1 MAVLLALAAALVY
14 GAGDFSG
21 GIATRRAPAMTV
33 VLASQLLGGLLL
45 ALLAFAVG
53 GDALAPEDVAWAAMA
68 GIAGGGA
75 LALLYHGLATGI
87 MSLVAPVTAVVAAAV
102 PVLAGYGFGER
113 PSKVAAAGM
122 VVALGAIL
130 LISRP
135 ATDEHGAGRLDAKTL
150 ALALGAGLG
159 FGLFFIGLERTS
171 PGTGLWPLV
180 PARGAAALGF
190 VILALATRTSVRLP
204 KGLGRWVLA
213 AAVCDTAANALYL
226 LAVRRG
232 LLAIVAVLTSLYPAS
247 TLVLARVVLGE
258 RLARVQQ
265 LGLAGAA
272 MAVVLISVG

>member
-1 MAVLLALAAALVY
+1 MAVVLALAAALVY
-14 GAGDFSG
+14 GAGDFAG
-21 GIATRRAPAMTV
+21 GMATRRAPALTV
-33 VLASQLLGGLLL
+33 VLASQVLGGLLL
-45 ALLAFAVG
+45 TALAFAIG
-53 GDALAPEDVAWAAMA
+53 GDPLPAGDVAWAAMA
-68 GIAGGGA
+68 GVAGGGA
-75 LALLYHGLATGI
+75 LALLYHGLATGV

-102 PVLAGYGFGER
+102 PVLAGVGFGER
-113 PSKVAAAGM
+113 PSPVAGAGM
-122 VVALGAIL
+122 LLALGAIA

-135 ATDEHGAGRLDAKTL
+135 ATDEHGAGHLDAKTL
-150 ALALGAGLG
+150 GLALAAGLG

-171 PGTGLWPLV
+171 DGTGLWPLV

-190 VILALATRTSVRLP
+190 VGLVLATRTSLRIP
-204 KGLGRWVLA
+204 AGLGRWIVA

-258 RLARVQQ
+258 RLARVQR

-272 MAVVLISVG
+272 SAVVLISLG